1 MTTTKA
7 TPKTTTMSS
16 NLFSAVVAA
25 PFGRMGIRADGDT
38 LRELVYL
45 PPTYALS
52 TPRDEFGREVAAQ
65 LRAYFKQPDFNFTIP
80 VSEVGTTHQRKVWQQ
95 IAAIPRGEV
104 LTYAQLARRIGS
116 APRAVGQA
124 CGANWYP
131 LIIPCHRVTAAN
143 GIGGFARHDG
153 GFHQEVKRWLLWH
166 ERVPGY
172 C

>member
-1 MTTTKA
+1 MSEV
-7 TPKTTTMSS
+7 TPS
-16 NLFSAVVAA
+16 LFSAVVTA
-25 PFGRMGIRADGDT
+25 PFGRMGIRIEADE

-45 PPTYALS
+45 PPSYGLR
-52 TPRDEFGREVAAQ
+52 TPRDALSREVAAQ
-65 LRAYFKQPDFNFTIP
+65 LKMYFKQPDFEFALSLP
-80 VSEVGTTHQRKVWQQ
+80 EVGTEHQRKVWQQ
-95 IAAIPRGEV
+95 ISAIPCGAV
-104 LTYAQLARRIGS
+104 LTYAQVARRIGS

-124 CGANWYP
+124 CGANWFP

-143 GIGGFARHDG
+143 SIGGFARHDS

>member
-1 MTTTKA
+1 MSEV
-7 TPKTTTMSS
+7 TPS
-16 NLFSAVVAA
+16 LFSAVVAA
-25 PFGRMGIRADGDT
+25 PFGRMGIRIEAGE

-45 PPTYALS
+45 PAAYELR
-52 TPRDEFGREVAAQ
+52 TPRDALSREIAAQ
-65 LRAYFKQPDFNFTIP
+65 LKAYFKQPDFEFALP
-80 VSEVGTTHQRKVWQQ
+80 LPEVGTEHQRKVWKQ
-95 IAAIPRGEV
+95 ISAIPCGAV
-104 LTYAQLARRIGS
+104 LTYAQVARRIGS

-124 CGANWYP
+124 CGANWFP

-143 GIGGFARHDG
+143 GIGGFARHDS